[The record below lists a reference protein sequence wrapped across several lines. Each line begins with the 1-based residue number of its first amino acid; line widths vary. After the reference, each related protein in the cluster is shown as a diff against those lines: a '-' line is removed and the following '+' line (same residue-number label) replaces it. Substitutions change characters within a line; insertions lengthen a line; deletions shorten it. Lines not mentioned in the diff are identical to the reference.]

1 MRKNHLILLILAIFI
16 LSLAVNYWPIYH
28 KGFSYKFS
36 ADNLI
41 LARNLSLADKYS
53 ITDEKNI
60 VLSSALVA
68 ERGVDYNSNNILTPL
83 IYGKLF
89 DLFGF
94 RPNLPLYVS
103 LILYAFSVVLLFL
116 LVLRRFNLYTA
127 LFFSAIYIFS
137 PFIIGGAIW
146 FGFYEWAVLFFSIGI
161 VIYFWNENPKTW
173 RLIISSIFFGLAA
186 LARNAFL
193 VSFIALL
200 IYDFYSNF
208 IYKKDWK
215 LLKQWLF
222 PAVKRIF
229 IFVLP
234 VVLLWGGVMIKDY
247 LGDRNNPYIKL
258 VETYDDHLFP
268 DPYTYHFEKEQYIEH
283 LKSVAQEDQI
293 NGLIGYGYLDSW
305 GARIK
310 MHFISLK
317 YYINYF
323 FRQPTLGGPVIIFFL
338 ILGIIFLYR
347 KDKKLFVLP
356 VFWIVF
362 LFLIL
367 IGLRTTNEDHFIE
380 IAFPLI
386 LLTAVGLVGSMD
398 WLKQVVKNHVN
409 FIFLASLIILVLFVH
424 LIQSDKWMFHENYLY
439 TGTQQKEDLL
449 TIIKNVQNIGIDEV
463 IVVPGDCLFFNYY
476 TDYNCVNFAPETVKK
491 LLSENK
497 LQWAFGQFGVTRVA
511 GFGELLNE
519 RIAGVT
525 NVQVIDAET
534 N

>member
-1 MRKNHLILLILAIFI
+1 MISLIILIFFI
-16 LSLAVNYWPIYH
+16 SVAANYWPIYH

-60 VLSSALVA
+60 VLSSTLVA
-68 ERGVDYNSNNILTPL
+68 EKGINYNSNNILTPL

-89 DLFGF
+89 DFLGF
-94 RPNLPLYVS
+94 KPNAPLYVS
-103 LILYAFSVVLLFL
+103 LVLYALSAVLLFL

-146 FGFYEWAVLFFSIGI
+146 FGFYEWAILFFSAGI
-161 VIYFWNENPKTW
+161 VIYLWKENPKTW
-173 RLIISSIFFGLAA
+173 RLIASSIFFGLAV

-215 LLKQWLF
+215 LIKQWLF
-222 PAVKRIF
+222 PAIKRIF
-229 IFVLP
+229 IFALP
-234 VVLLWGGVMIKDY
+234 VILLWGGVLIKDH
-247 LGDRNNPYIKL
+247 LSQKNNPYIKL

-268 DPYTYHFEKEQYIEH
+268 DPYTYHFEKDQYIEH
-283 LKSVAQEDQI
+283 LKSVAQGDQI
-293 NGLIGYGYLDSW
+293 NGLIGYGYLHSW
-305 GARIK
+305 KARIK
-310 MHFISLK
+310 MHFVSLK

-323 FRQPTLGGPVIIFFL
+323 FRQPTLGGPVIILFL

-347 KDKKLFVLP
+347 KDKKLLVLP

-367 IGLRTTNEDHFIE
+367 IGLRTSNEDHFLE
-380 IAFPLI
+380 IAFPLA
-386 LLTAVGLVGSMD
+386 LLTAIGLFGSLD
-398 WLKQVVKNHVN
+398 WLKQAVKKQSH
-409 FIFLASLIILVLFVH
+409 FILLAGLIILVLFVH

-439 TGTQQKEDLL
+439 TYTQQKEDLL
-449 TIIKNVQNIGIDEV
+449 TVIKNVQNIGINDV
-463 IVVPGDCLFFNYY
+463 LVVPGDCLFFNYY
-476 TDYNCVNFAPETVKK
+476 TDYNCVNFAPETITR
-491 LLSENK
+491 LLEQNK
-497 LQWAFGQFGVTRVA
+497 LQWAFDQFGVTRVA
-511 GFGELLNE
+511 GFGESLN
-519 RIAGVT
+519 RKILDAT
-525 NVQVIDAET
+525 NVQVIDLEAADF